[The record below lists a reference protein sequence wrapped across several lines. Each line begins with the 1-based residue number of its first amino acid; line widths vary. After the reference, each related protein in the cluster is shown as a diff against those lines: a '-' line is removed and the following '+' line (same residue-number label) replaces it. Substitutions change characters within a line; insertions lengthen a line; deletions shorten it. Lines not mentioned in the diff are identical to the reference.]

1 MSRMPKPL
9 EVLAAWSFT
18 AALSSFLASV
28 VDAGARGIGTV
39 SSWLAVEVEDVAV
52 VVAGLR

>member
-1 MSRMPKPL
+1 MPKPL
-9 EVLAAWSFT
+9 EVLAAWSLT